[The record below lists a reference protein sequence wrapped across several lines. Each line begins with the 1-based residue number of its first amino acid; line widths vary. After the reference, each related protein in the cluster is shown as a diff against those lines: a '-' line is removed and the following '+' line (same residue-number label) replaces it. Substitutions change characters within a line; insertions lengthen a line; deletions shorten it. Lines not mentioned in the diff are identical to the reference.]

1 MSRRVILILI
11 VIMILVM
18 TSLILVQTNSI
29 LKALEIKEE
38 QFNAQV
44 NSALTKVVYQL
55 EMDEASS
62 LVDLARDFSA
72 PRNNG
77 IFPGNTQPSSGVLTI
92 ERKILSYQYSQQP
105 SAVVHTEE
113 FAIDFG
119 NEEAERIQSER
130 GKPGEYPNAFDRL
143 HESDGFA

>member
-11 VIMILVM
+11 VIMVLVM

-62 LVDLARDFSA
+62 LVDLQEISLHPETMVFSPA
-72 PRNNG
+72 
-77 IFPGNTQPSSGVLTI
+77 IFSSH
-92 ERKILSYQYSQQP
+92 R
-105 SAVVHTEE
+105 
-113 FAIDFG
+113 
-119 NEEAERIQSER
+119 R
-130 GKPGEYPNAFDRL
+130 EYLR
-143 HESDGFA
+143 